1 LLHGVKVLHARLFP
15 FTIAGKY
22 LCNMEWIFE
31 LADIDRVANQ
41 LLTAYSDKKVW
52 ALDGGMGAGKTTL
65 VHALC
70 GALGVV
76 DMVSSPTFPVINE
89 YSTADGQTVY
99 HIDLYRLKDAEE
111 AINTGVEDCLYSG
124 HRCFVEWPGR
134 ANELFDGETLH
145 LQLVVVNG
153 DRRKLTVG

>member
-1 LLHGVKVLHARLFP
+1 LLHGVKVLHVRLFP

-31 LADIDRVANQ
+31 LADIDKVAGQ
-41 LLTAYSDKKVW
+41 LLAAYSDKKVW
-52 ALDGGMGAGKTTL
+52 ALDGAMGPGKTTL

-89 YSTADGQTVY
+89 YRTADGQTVY
-99 HIDLYRLKDAEE
+99 HIDLYRLKDEEE
-111 AINTGVEDCLYSG
+111 AVNTGVEDCLYSG

-134 ANELFDGETLH
+134 AMELFDDQTLH
-145 LQLVVVNG
+145 LVLEALADG
-153 DRRKLTVG
+153 RRRIS

>member
-15 FTIAGKY
+15 FTITGKY

-31 LADIDRVANQ
+31 LAEIDKMAGQ
-41 LLTAYSDKKVW
+41 LLAAYHDKKVW
-52 ALDGGMGAGKTTL
+52 ALRGDMGAGKTTL

-76 DMVSSPTFPVINE
+76 DVVGSPTFPVINE
-89 YSTADGQTVY
+89 YRTADGQTVY

-124 HRCFVEWPGR
+124 HRCFVEWPDR
-134 ANELFDGETLH
+134 ATELFDEDTLY
-145 LQLVVVNG
+145 LQLEVVYG

>member
-31 LADIDRVANQ
+31 LTEIDKIAGQ
-41 LLTAYSDKKVW
+41 LLSAHGDKKVW
-52 ALDGGMGAGKTTL
+52 ALEGGMGTGKTTL
-65 VHALC
+65 VYALC

-76 DMVSSPTFPVINE
+76 DVVSSPTFPVINE
-89 YSTADGQTVY
+89 YRTADGQTVY

-134 ANELFDGETLH
+134 AMELFDDQTLH
-145 LQLVVVNG
+145 LILEALADG
-153 DRRKLTVG
+153 RRRIS